1 MYNLKNFT
9 FLTVIIFSLSVLSS
23 CGQDQTSKENQTL
36 NNTTAMLASSK
47 STETVT
53 STSAADAKVFQ
64 IESVGKA
71 EKGKSIDFTWND
83 NGTKVSFAEYSKD
96 KVVLLNFWG
105 TWCPPCRKEI
115 PDLIALS
122 KELKGKSFVIVGIA
136 LERNPNG
143 AVNAVKEFAAKNGIE
158 YINICDL
165 QRKLDQAYG
174 GIQAVPTTFIID
186 KKGNISETIVGGRD
200 KDTFLQSVN
209 RVLK

>member
-1 MYNLKNFT
+1 MYYLKSFS
-9 FLTVIIFSLSVLSS
+9 FLTVLIFSLSVLSS
-23 CGQDQTSKENQTL
+23 CGQEQSKTDLQTEVL
-36 NNTTAMLASSK
+36 NNTTAMLANNNTATTTAEK
-47 STETVT
+47 SE
-53 STSAADAKVFQ
+53 AKVFQ
-64 IESVGKA
+64 IETVGKA
-71 EKGKSIDFTWND
+71 EKGKSIDFSWND
-83 NGTKVSFAEYSKD
+83 NGTKVSFAEYTKN

-115 PDLIALS
+115 PDLIALN
-122 KELKGKSFVIVGIA
+122 KELKGKDFVIVGIA

-143 AVNAVKEFAAKNGIE
+143 AVNVVKEYAQKNQIE

-174 GIQAVPTTFIID
+174 GIEAVPTTFIID

-200 KDTFLQSVN
+200 KATFLQSVN